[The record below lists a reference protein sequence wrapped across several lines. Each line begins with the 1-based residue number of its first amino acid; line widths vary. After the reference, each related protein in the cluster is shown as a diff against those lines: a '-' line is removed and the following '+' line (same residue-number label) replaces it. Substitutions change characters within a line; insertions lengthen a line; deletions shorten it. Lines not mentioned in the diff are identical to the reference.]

1 MSDVI
6 YTSKP
11 VGGNAYQNSTPNARY
26 TTQQLAEWM
35 GQDRLNAVSFAI
47 YRNPTTVYKFIRQ
60 NYGDA
65 YPNLKQGAEATLGQ
79 MENMQTFIERQYNN
93 LPEQK
98 RAHFVANLLHSLPAV
113 AELENWTTPTD
124 NNNQ

>member
-1 MSDVI
+1 MNDTI
-6 YTSKP
+6 YTTKT
-11 VGGNAYQNSTPNARY
+11 VGGSANDNIPNARF
-26 TTQQLAEWM
+26 TTSELADWLN
-35 GQDRLNAVSFAI
+35 QDRLNAVSFAI
-47 YRNPTTVYKFIRQ
+47 QRNPTTVYKFIRQ

-65 YPNLKQGAEATLGQ
+65 YPNLKQGAEATSGQ

-93 LPEQK
+93 MPEEK
-98 RAHFVANLLHSLPAV
+98 RTHFISTLLHSLPSV